1 MILKFGEKMVYDK
14 IALLNHINRIRR
26 EIGHEEV
33 QIDIKEVLFDRDTY
47 EMWIITS
54 DRPDKSAII
63 GKGGWVVGRLREEL
77 GIESIHVES
86 YSDFLQKE
94 YRMNLSLNKLNS
106 FVKNSDLDNGSF
118 LALNNL
124 IDILKIKLDKLYS
137 FNFYKY
143 FKDLDESPYNYFEAE
158 NHTAV
163 VALSGGTDSSFS
175 LILAKKLGFNPIA
188 ITVDPGTIVLPKQFK
203 QNIDKLTEELG
214 VEHEYIEVDYSNLV
228 EESFTG
234 RFHPCGRCS
243 KVIEETVYQYAI
255 DNDIP
260 MVIFG
265 DMLATG
271 SQCISEQIINLDAD
285 DVDDADVDDGE
296 VEVNIGEND
305 VDGGEV
311 EVNINENNENNQAYI
326 DNDVNINK
334 VIRLNLPASLSV
346 SKLEN
351 KSLTMHYNLN
361 KFKGFGCPLLYEVH
375 KKFPHM
381 KKYSIQR
388 ILRETRSGAL
398 EPGEALDLIWSFY
411 NTD

>member
-1 MILKFGEKMVYDK
+1 MVYDK
-14 IALLNHINRIRR
+14 IALLNHINRIRK
-26 EIGHEEV
+26 EIGHAEV
-33 QIDIKEVLFDRDTY
+33 DIDIKEVLFDRDTY
-47 EMWIITS
+47 EMWIITN

-77 GIESIHVES
+77 SVKSIHVES

-94 YRMNLSLNKLNS
+94 YRMNLSLNRLNS
-106 FVKNSDLDNGSF
+106 FVNNDDKDKLDYGVF
-118 LALNNL
+118 LSLNNL
-124 IDILKIKLDKLYS
+124 IDILKIKLDNLYS
-137 FNFYKY
+137 FDFHTY
-143 FKDLDESPYNYFEAE
+143 FKQLDESPYGYFEAE
-158 NHTAV
+158 KPVAV

-188 ITVDPGTIVLPKQFK
+188 VTVDPGTIVLPKQFK
-203 QNIDKLTEELG
+203 QNIDKLVNDLE
-214 VEHEYIEVDYSNLV
+214 VPHEYIGVDYSDLI

-243 KVIEETVYQYAI
+243 KIIEDTVYKYAI
-255 DNDIP
+255 DNDVPI
-260 MVIFG
+260 VIFG

-271 SQCISEQIINLDAD
+271 SQCINEQICNFDENKKQIGETCENELD
-285 DVDDADVDDGE
+285 DVDEG
-296 VEVNIGEND
+296 VNNHKI
-305 VDGGEV
+305 
-311 EVNINENNENNQAYI
+311 
-326 DNDVNINK
+326 
-334 VIRLNLPASLSV
+334 IRLNLPASLAV

-351 KSLTMHYNLN
+351 KSLTSHYNLI
-361 KFKGFGCPLLYEVH
+361 KFKGFGCPFLYEVH

-388 ILRETRSGAL
+388 ILRETRSGVL

>member
-1 MILKFGEKMVYDK
+1 MVYDK
-14 IALLNHINRIRR
+14 IALLNHINRIRK

-33 QIDIKEVLFDRDTY
+33 DIDIKEVLFDRDTY
-47 EMWIITS
+47 EMWIITN

-77 GIESIHVES
+77 SVKSIHVES

-94 YRMNLSLNKLNS
+94 YRMNLSLNRLNS
-106 FVKNSDLDNGSF
+106 FVNNDDKDKLDYGVF

-124 IDILKIKLDKLYS
+124 IDILKIKLDNLYS
-137 FNFYKY
+137 FNFHTY
-143 FKDLDESPYNYFEAE
+143 FKQLDESPYGYFEAE
-158 NHTAV
+158 KPVAV

-188 ITVDPGTIVLPKQFK
+188 VTVDPGTIVLPKQFK
-203 QNIDKLTEELG
+203 QNIDKLVNDLE
-214 VEHEYIEVDYSNLV
+214 VPHEYIEVDYSDLI

-243 KVIEETVYQYAI
+243 KIIEDTVYEYAI
-255 DNDIP
+255 DNDVPI
-260 MVIFG
+260 VIFG

-271 SQCISEQIINLDAD
+271 SQCINEQICNFDENKKQIGETCENELD
-285 DVDDADVDDGE
+285 DVDEG
-296 VEVNIGEND
+296 VNNHKI
-305 VDGGEV
+305 
-311 EVNINENNENNQAYI
+311 
-326 DNDVNINK
+326 
-334 VIRLNLPASLSV
+334 IRLNLPASLAV

-351 KSLTMHYNLN
+351 KSLTSHYNLI
-361 KFKGFGCPLLYEVH
+361 KFKGFGCPFLYEVH

-388 ILRETRSGAL
+388 ILRETRSGVL

>member
-1 MILKFGEKMVYDK
+1 MVYDK
-14 IALLNHINRIRR
+14 IALLNHINRIRK

-33 QIDIKEVLFDRDTY
+33 DIDIKEVLFDRDTY
-47 EMWIITS
+47 EMWIITN

-77 GIESIHVES
+77 SVKSIHVES

-94 YRMNLSLNKLNS
+94 YKMNLSLNRLNS
-106 FVKNSDLDNGSF
+106 FVNNDDKDKLDYGVF
-118 LALNNL
+118 LSLNNL
-124 IDILKIKLDKLYS
+124 IDILKIKLDNLYS
-137 FNFYKY
+137 FDFHTY
-143 FKDLDESPYNYFEAE
+143 FKQLDESPYGYFEAE
-158 NHTAV
+158 KPVAV

-188 ITVDPGTIVLPKQFK
+188 VTVDPGTIVLPKQFK
-203 QNIDKLTEELG
+203 QNIDKLVNDLE
-214 VEHEYIEVDYSNLV
+214 VPHEYIEVDYSDLI

-243 KVIEETVYQYAI
+243 KIIEDTVYKYAI
-255 DNDIP
+255 DNEVPI
-260 MVIFG
+260 VIFG

-271 SQCISEQIINLDAD
+271 SQCINEQICNFDENKKQIGETCENELD
-285 DVDDADVDDGE
+285 DVDEG
-296 VEVNIGEND
+296 VNNHKI
-305 VDGGEV
+305 
-311 EVNINENNENNQAYI
+311 
-326 DNDVNINK
+326 
-334 VIRLNLPASLSV
+334 IRLNLPASLAV

-351 KSLTMHYNLN
+351 KSLTSHYNLI
-361 KFKGFGCPLLYEVH
+361 KFKGFGCPFLYEVH

-388 ILRETRSGAL
+388 ILRETRSGVL